1 MLHTPG
7 AISPVP
13 FKNTSDLQS
22 EPIKAAQIHSDCAS
36 DSTLSDHHT
45 RKTYPRHAKVRITH
59 RNRLYRMKAV
69 HPRNQIRLIQS
80 IERMLQQ
87 QAPVSPHPASLTS
100 MPIEQKKDLLQQL
113 RKRVSVIEDT
123 IGKANEALHVL
134 LQFL

>member
-1 MLHTPG
+1 
-7 AISPVP
+7 
-13 FKNTSDLQS
+13 
-22 EPIKAAQIHSDCAS
+22 
-36 DSTLSDHHT
+36 
-45 RKTYPRHAKVRITH
+45 
-59 RNRLYRMKAV
+59 MKAV